1 MAKIMTQFDILSK
14 KIMGTGANRVNVM
27 GVGCAN
33 PEEAKFEAFLSE
45 EVNFLSKQGC
55 GYRSN

>member
-1 MAKIMTQFDILSK
+1 MVV
-14 KIMGTGANRVNVM
+14 GAQSVNVV
-27 GVGCAN
+27 GFGCAN
-33 PEEAKFEAFLSE
+33 CQEAKFEAFLSE